1 MIELLSD
8 PQAWIAFLTLSA
20 LEIVLGIDNIIFIS
34 ILVSRLPPERREAA
48 RITGLALAMLTRIA
62 LLFSIVWLTRLTK
75 PLFTLPL
82 FGNEM
87 SGRDIVLFLGGLFLF
102 AKSVTEIHET
112 LEGAENERHTKVFAN
127 FTAIVVQIA
136 IIDIVFSLDSVF
148 TAVGLA
154 TPDQLP
160 IMVAAIVLAI
170 IVMMVVARGISSFI
184 EKHPT
189 IKILALAF
197 LILVGVVLV
206 ADSFHFD
213 VPKGYLY
220 FAMAFSVGVEMVNIR
235 LRRLLDDRRNRKDE
249 TENG

>member
-1 MIELLSD
+1 MELLTD
-8 PQAWIAFLTLSA
+8 PQAWITFITLSA

-34 ILVSRLPPERREAA
+34 ILVSRLPPERRESA
-48 RITGLALAMLTRIA
+48 RITGLALAMFTRIA

-75 PLFTLPL
+75 PLFSVLGQE
-82 FGNEM
+82 F
-87 SGRDIVLFLGGLFLF
+87 SGRDIILLLGGLFLL
-102 AKSVTEIHET
+102 AKSVTEIHGT
-112 LEGAENERHTKVFAN
+112 LEGTEEERKTRVYAS

-154 TPDQLP
+154 TGDQLP

-170 IVMMVVARGISSFI
+170 LVMILVARSISGFI
-184 EKHPT
+184 ERHPT

-235 LRRLLDDRRNRKDE
+235 LRRLIDSRRNKKDE
-249 TENG
+249 SEGG